1 MKSYSII
8 EGTIVVF
15 ALWYSIPSTLAF
27 APTTTQLT
35 SSSSSRGH
43 YNSKTLTNNHIHHP
57 LLQMSLQDT
66 TTNNNNGDD
75 ESTAAFDKKKSNY
88 KTFQKRKRD
97 WIDRSLQYYT
107 TVMREEQRRV
117 YGQISP
123 DDESYDNATM
133 EKIQLATKHYF
144 AIRLVKSG
152 ELNYA
157 ETIYRRTIHELMN
170 EEDGK
175 CDHAKLAV
183 STLLLA
189 LLLQRMGDIKATRAV
204 FTNFFRIVVV
214 QNYEEGMECA
224 CSAKVLQ
231 AYALFEMKQGHSK
244 KSLKL
249 VKKAIEFDSN
259 LAPVLRWKQFRQVI
273 EQIDSQVGKKMSP
286 SPC

>member
-1 MKSYSII
+1 MLTFGSII
-8 EGTIVVF
+8 QS
-15 ALWYSIPSTLAF
+15 ALSFTPSTRIARSHW
-27 APTTTQLT
+27 T
-35 SSSSSRGH
+35 STK
-43 YNSKTLTNNHIHHP
+43 NDIHQ
-57 LLQMSLQDT
+57 LQMSPEND
-66 TTNNNNGDD
+66 
-75 ESTAAFDKKKSNY
+75 STGSQEMKGNY
-88 KTFQKRKRD
+88 KTFQKRKQD

-123 DDESYDNATM
+123 DDETHENATM

-144 AIRLVKSG
+144 AIRLVRSG
-152 ELNYA
+152 DLNYA
-157 ETIYRRTIHELMN
+157 ETIYRRTINELMN

-189 LLLQRMGDIKATRAV
+189 LLLQRMGDVKATRAV
-204 FTNFFRIVVV
+204 FNNFFRIAVV
-214 QNYEEGMECA
+214 QNYEEGKECA

-231 AYALFEMKQGHSK
+231 AYALFEMKQGHSR

-249 VKKAIEFDSN
+249 VQKAIEFDKN

-273 EQIDSQVGKKMSP
+273 EKLDSQMGTKMSP
-286 SPC
+286 SRC